1 MQAKI
6 SSKLDYRV
14 SKFCFGIGVEIDAI
28 NDDATIA
35 AKQWLYMAVYC
46 GATSVWLAW

>member
-6 SSKLDYRV
+6 SSKLACRV
-14 SKFCFGIGVEIDAI
+14 SKSCFGIGVENYAI
-28 NDDATIA
+28 NDDDTIA
-35 AKQWLYMAVYC
+35 DKQWLYMAVYC

>member
-14 SKFCFGIGVEIDAI
+14 SKSCFGIGVEIDAI
-28 NDDATIA
+28 NDDATID
-35 AKQWLYMAVYC
+35 KQWLYIAVYC